1 MQTDQI
7 LRFVIDE
14 TPIRGQW
21 VSLDQS
27 WMDCLSHLDAEEYA
41 RALLGEA
48 LSAVCLLTATLKID
62 GHITLQIRGQ
72 GAVHLLV
79 AQATK
84 DLTIRGLVRQ
94 NSRVRDTSASLAEI
108 FQADKMVITIDRGQG
123 KPYQGIVPL
132 KGHSIAEALESYF
145 EHSEQLPT
153 HIWLASNQHTTGGL
167 LLQKMPAGA
176 GSDGEDEDAWNRVT
190 QLAATVSDDE
200 LLGLAAEDLLY
211 RLFHEEA
218 IRLFKPRL
226 IRFACSCSRQRTA
239 EMIQAL
245 GKQEARSIVAE
256 QGSIHIQCE
265 YCNAAYD
272 FDAIDVEQL
281 FGHDSELAL
290 NRTVH

>member
-1 MQTDQI
+1 MRADRI
-7 LRFVIDE
+7 LRFVIDD

-27 WMDCLSHLDAEEYA
+27 WEDCLAHLDAEDFA

-48 LSAVCLLTATLKID
+48 LSAVCLLAATLKID

-84 DLTIRGLVRQ
+84 DLAIRGLVRQ
-94 NSRVRDTSASLAEI
+94 NSKIRATSASLAEI

-123 KPYQGIVPL
+123 RPYQGIVPL

-153 HIWLASNQHTTGGL
+153 HIWLSSDRHTTGGL
-167 LLQKMPAGA
+167 LLQKMPVAAG
-176 GSDGEDEDAWNRVT
+176 GDGEDDDAWNRVT
-190 QLAATVSDDE
+190 QLAATVSGEE
-200 LLGLAAEDLLY
+200 LRTLAAEDLLY

-218 IRLFKPRL
+218 IRLFKPRP

-239 EMIQAL
+239 EMIQSL
-245 GKQEARSIVAE
+245 GEQEARSILAE

-272 FDAIDVEQL
+272 FDAVDVEQL
-281 FGHDSELAL
+281 FSPDSSLSASQ
-290 NRTVH
+290 TVH

>member
-1 MQTDQI
+1 MQADLI
-7 LRFVIDE
+7 RRFVIDD

-27 WMDCLSHLDAEEYA
+27 WIDCAAHLEAEDFA

-48 LSAVCLLTATLKID
+48 LTAVCLLAATLKID

-84 DLTIRGLVRQ
+84 DLSIRGLVRQ
-94 NSRVRDTSASLAEI
+94 NSHIRDTSASLSEI

-123 KPYQGIVPL
+123 RPYQGIVPL
-132 KGHSIAEALESYF
+132 QGHSIAAALESYF
-145 EHSEQLPT
+145 KHSEQLPT

-167 LLQKMPAGA
+167 LLQKMPTSSSG
-176 GSDGEDEDAWNRVT
+176 DGEDEDAWNRVT
-190 QLAATVSDDE
+190 QVAATVSAGE
-200 LLGLAAEDLLY
+200 LLDLSAEDLLF

-218 IRLFKPRL
+218 IRLFKPKP
-226 IRFACSCSRQRTA
+226 IRFACTCSRQRTA

-245 GKQEARSIVAE
+245 GEQEARSIVAE

-272 FDAIDVEQL
+272 FDTIDVEQL
-281 FGHDSELAL
+281 FNAVSEPTV